1 MYFFL
6 ALTSPQTSETASTS
20 TAAPVAV
27 TIANQSQ
34 LDQTIVSVNDQQA
47 THVVTQQG
55 NTDGST
61 SLSIA
66 HVQTLQGHQLIG
78 NLNQVSLFVSLIFFN
93 FLEVQK
99 KKGHSH

>member
-1 MYFFL
+1 MKIIKNVFFL
-6 ALTSPQTSETASTS
+6 ALTSPQSSETASTS
-20 TAAPVAV
+20 TAPVAV

-34 LDQTIVSVNDQQA
+34 LEQTIVSVNDQQA

-78 NLNQVSLFVSLIFFN
+78 NLNQVSFFFK
-93 FLEVQK
+93 FL
-99 KKGHSH
+99 

>member
-1 MYFFL
+1 MILFFL

-47 THVVTQQG
+47 HVVTQQG

-78 NLNQVSLFVSLIFFN
+78 NLNQVSFFILN
-93 FLEVQK
+93 FCK
-99 KKGHSH
+99 

>member
-1 MYFFL
+1 MVFKFKYFL
-6 ALTSPQTSETASTS
+6 AMISPQSVETASTS
-20 TAAPVAV
+20 TATPVAV

-34 LDQTIVSVNDQQA
+34 LGQTIVSVNDQQA

-78 NLNQVSLFVSLIFFN
+78 NLNQVSFFYLKHILSTRN
-93 FLEVQK
+93 
-99 KKGHSH
+99 S